1 MTARMRVPRRTLA
14 LLAATALAA
23 TLAATAVGQSNTIDT
38 VAGTG
43 VDGNLGDGGPAAQ
56 AQLRSPEDVAPLLD
70 GGYLVADYVDR
81 VVRKVDKEGTI
92 TRVAG
97 DGSGG
102 SGGDGG
108 PALSASFSPASVS
121 PTSDGGF
128 LIADCANHRI
138 RKVSQDGTIETIAG
152 DGNGAFAGDGG
163 PATAASLLDPQDALE
178 LADGSILIAD
188 TGNGRIR
195 RVGTDGVITT
205 VAGTSNLLSSGTLAV
220 TTVLDAPTDLAAL
233 PDGGYAFVDE
243 GSTEVHRVDKDG
255 VITRIAGPLLDEGDG
270 DGESETDSSSARP
283 TGVAALADGGF
294 LIADAGDH
302 RVRRIAPDGTFSTA
316 AGTGTAGSAGDGGDA
331 AAAQLSGP
339 HDVGVSP
346 TGGYYIA
353 DAVNHAIRFVGSGE
367 LPAVGP
373 AGADV
378 VPPLPPVITSH
389 PPPAGTDAAPSWS
402 FTLPEAGS
410 TAWCRLKSGATS
422 VSDWAPCTS
431 PARYDLSGRPDGD
444 YRFDVK
450 AKDAAGNSSASATST
465 YAIDRPDPVVPGVPA
480 APVITASPPDEGS
493 GEHPSWSFTVEEGA
507 TAQCRLERT
516 SVVLSD
522 WAACTSPATFDLTEH
537 KNGKYDFLVRA
548 VGALGTASAAATHQY
563 HLIRSLGKVP
573 DIGRNQLPPGSP
585 EPKLGRK
592 VSAVPAAGFVRVK
605 LPGRRRFV
613 DLEDAESLP
622 VGTIFD
628 ARHGEVAL
636 STALDRDGNTQ
647 SALFRGGK
655 FAVRQRRGGRGRT
668 HLHLRGGDFSTCAA
682 ASGEASIAA
691 KRRKRGKVRSLWGK
705 DKGGRYSTHG
715 RNSAATVRGTEWLTQ
730 DRCEGTRTK
739 VRTGAVKVYDRAK
752 RRSVLVRAG
761 RSYLARA
768 RR

>member
-1 MTARMRVPRRTLA
+1 MRVPFGTVA
-14 LLAATALAA
+14 LLAATAV
-23 TLAATAVGQSNTIDT
+23 AATAFGYSNTIST

-43 VDGNLGDGGPAAQ
+43 VDGTLGDGGPAAL

-70 GGYLVADYVDR
+70 GGYLVADYADR
-81 VVRKVDKEGTI
+81 VVRKVDKDGTI

-102 SGGDGG
+102 SGGAGGDGG
-108 PALSASFSPASVS
+108 PALSASFTPASVS
-121 PTSDGGF
+121 ATSDGGF
-128 LIADCANHRI
+128 LIADRDNHRI
-138 RKVSQDGTIETIAG
+138 RKVSKDGTIETIAG

-188 TGNGRIR
+188 TGNSRIR

-205 VAGTSNLLSSGTLAV
+205 VAGVA
-220 TTVLDAPTDLAAL
+220 TVLDSPTDLTAL
-233 PDGGYAFVDE
+233 PDGGYAVLDE

-255 VITRIAGPLLDEGDG
+255 VITRIAGPLLDAGDS
-270 DGESETDSSSARP
+270 DGESETDSPSARP

-302 RVRRIAPDGTFSTA
+302 RIRRIAPDGTVSTA
-316 AGTGTAGSAGDGGDA
+316 AGTGSAGSAGDGGDA

-339 HDVGVSP
+339 YDVGVSP
-346 TGGYYIA
+346 GGGYYIA
-353 DAVNHAIRFVGSGE
+353 DAGNHAIRFVGSGD

-373 AGADV
+373 GGADV
-378 VPPLPPVITSH
+378 VPPPPPVITSS
-389 PPPAGTDAAPSWS
+389 PPPAGTDATPSWS

-410 TAWCRLKSGATS
+410 TAWCRLKSGGTI
-422 VSDWAPCTS
+422 VSDWTPCTS
-431 PARYDLSGRPDGD
+431 PARYDLSGRPDGE

-465 YAIDRPDPVVPGVPA
+465 YAIDRPDPAVPGVPA

-493 GEHPSWSFTVEEGA
+493 GEHPSWSFTVEQGA
-507 TAQCRLERT
+507 TAQCRLER
-516 SVVLSD
+516 SGVVLSG
-522 WAACTSPATFDLTEH
+522 WAACTSPASFDLTEH
-537 KNGKYDFLVRA
+537 QNGEYDFLVRA
-548 VGALGTASAAATHQY
+548 VGALGTPGAAATHRY
-563 HLIRSLGKVP
+563 NLIRSLGKVP
-573 DIGRNQLPPGSP
+573 EVGRNKLPAGSP
-585 EPKLGRK
+585 EPKLGRS
-592 VSAVPAAGFVRVK
+592 VSAVPAAGVVRVR
-605 LPGRRRFV
+605 LPGKRGFV
-613 DLEDAESLP
+613 ALEDAEAVP

-628 ARHGEVAL
+628 ARYGEVAL

-647 SALFRGGK
+647 TALFRGGK
-655 FAVRQRRGGRGRT
+655 FDVRQRRRGRGRT
-668 HLHLRGGDFSTCAA
+668 HLHLRGGDFSSCARA
-682 ASGEASIAA
+682 GTGEASIAA

-705 DKGGRYSTHG
+705 DKNGRYSTHG
-715 RNSAATVRGTEWLTQ
+715 RESAATVRGTEWLTQ

-739 VRTGAVKVYDRAK
+739 VRAGAVKVYDRAK

-768 RR
+768 RRR